1 MARTRNNQ
9 MFALP
14 GPPPQALTVRGES
27 YRLVRVFK
35 HDFWAA
41 TCLYEVSSSFQE
53 DKLQEDNGEQQE
65 APLPSAPCPRSF
77 RQIVVKFGRAHGFAG
92 VPLRWTG
99 EKLAD
104 HEQAIYHALAGVDG
118 VPAWVGRIDDVTC
131 AIEYID
137 ATPLDHLDRS
147 AIPDGLFER
156 LRAIVDAIHARGV
169 AYVDANKRSNI
180 LVRDDGT
187 PVVIDYQISLR
198 RRDDWPRPLR
208 GLAAAVVRYLQG
220 KDIYHL
226 YKHKRRLRPDE
237 LTADEEA
244 LSRHRSG
251 VHLLWRKITKP
262 YRRLRRG
269 FLRTQHEAGRLVS
282 PTAKM
287 ENHDQP
293 EKATWRSDGEDG

>member
-1 MARTRNNQ
+1 MARPRSNQ

-14 GPPPQALTVRGES
+14 GSPPPALTVRGLN
-27 YRLVRVFK
+27 YRLTRVFK

-41 TCLYEVSSSFQE
+41 TCLYEVSS
-53 DKLQEDNGEQQE
+53 KLQEDKFQEDRAQQDDR
-65 APLPSAPCPRSF
+65 ARQVVPR
-77 RQIVVKFGRAHGFAG
+77 IVVKFGRAHGFAG
-92 VPLRWTG
+92 LPLRWTG

-104 HEQAIYHALAGVDG
+104 HEQAIYAALAGLDG
-118 VPAWVGRIDDVTC
+118 VPAWVERIDEVTY
-131 AIEYID
+131 AIEYVD
-137 ATPLDHLDRS
+137 APPLDHLGRT

-156 LRAIVDAIHARGV
+156 LREIFDAMHARGV

-180 LVRDDGT
+180 LVREDGS
-187 PVVIDYQISLR
+187 PVVIDFQISLR

-237 LTADEEA
+237 LTEAEEA

-251 VHLLWRKITKP
+251 VHLFWRKVTKP
-262 YRRLRRG
+262 YRSVRRG
-269 FLRTQHEAGRLVS
+269 FLRKQHAKGHLVS
-282 PTAKM
+282 PTADL
-287 ENHDQP
+287 EDHDQP
-293 EKATWRSDGEDG
+293 EKATWRAGDTEA